1 MCVLLAQRVRLFDSI
16 AVLLHYVMMTS
27 LRVQIQEIVDLHHHP
42 HGHTSGAAEMPPRNK
57 SAPQILLG
65 AGGARHNGANRQWS
79 LEDSPPACADAA
91 DDNANLEVP
100 SNSVRTRGGS

>member
-1 MCVLLAQRVRLFDSI
+1 MLTHALEWPSLTCQWLPDKTLPAGKDYSQQRLVLG
-16 AVLLHYVMMTS
+16 T
-27 LRVQIQEIVDLHHHP
+27 
-42 HGHTSGAAEMPPRNK
+42 HTSGAAEMPPRNK

>member
-1 MCVLLAQRVRLFDSI
+1 M
-16 AVLLHYVMMTS
+16 
-27 LRVQIQEIVDLHHHP
+27 QIQEIVDLHHHP

-65 AGGARHNGANRQWS
+65 GARHNGANRQWS
-79 LEDSPPACADAA
+79 VEDSPPASADAA

-100 SNSVRTRGGS
+100 SNSVRKYSLRLVNDARRQLQLLMCVCVL